1 MIIIIKE
8 DKKLDQVIV
17 LIIENKFEINYEVI
31 KDHENI

>member
-1 MIIIIKE
+1 MIIVIKE

-31 KDHENI
+31 KDHESI